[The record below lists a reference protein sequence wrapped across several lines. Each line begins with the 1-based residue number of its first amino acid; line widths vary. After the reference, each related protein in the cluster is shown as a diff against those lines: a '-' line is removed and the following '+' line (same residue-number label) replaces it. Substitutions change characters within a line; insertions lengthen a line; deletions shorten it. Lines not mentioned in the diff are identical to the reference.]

1 MTQFTDGLRLMDI
14 QRQNSIHTQAV
25 SHKDMHTLKIY
36 HLNTPYVPD
45 KKAMIKLSFSF
56 FIHSV

>member
-1 MTQFTDGLRLMDI
+1 MDI

-36 HLNTPYVPD
+36 HLNIPYVPD